1 MCSSQST
8 VGGFVLLFQ
17 QRTELSFLGNH
28 RFRFICIY
36 FGILVSS
43 REVFFRNICVQG
55 QWVWVLAVWRFCFFE
70 PTTWTSGLNVPR
82 QNASAHVGWPHLP
95 PPKVRAHSPCV
106 WRRRWFCALFW
117 RRALAV
123 FSDPRLPHTCAGV
136 MGFLLRQHP

>member
-82 QNASAHVGWPHLP
+82 QNASAHVGLTFPHP
-95 PPKVRAHSPCV
+95 RSVHTVHVCGGGGGSV
-106 WRRRWFCALFW
+106 LFSGGEPW
-117 RRALAV
+117 LCSQTLACPTHV
-123 FSDPRLPHTCAGV
+123 QA
-136 MGFLLRQHP
+136 